1 MRRRSRRLLKLKI
14 SADSTISL
22 LAMGLLLSSVLT
34 FISFYLQMSGS
45 NPFQDYL
52 NSLFGHGVIFL
63 PFLLGLAGLLLL
75 RSLPLPFLRLNHLI
89 GLLLFT
95 VAFLG
100 LSHLFIPESQGLTRA
115 TVGQGGGYLGFFLSS
130 FLRRTFSDLG
140 AFFILT
146 ALCPIA
152 WVITFNQP
160 WEKVFVGP
168 VQLITRGGDFFLN
181 LVKKQRPT
189 EHKVK
194 EAIERS
200 DEPQQLTLPKEET
213 AAETEAE
220 GKEPTLEILPPPT
233 EPLSP
238 EGQKVTVKA
247 EKEKKEGQPEKVKNA
262 LPLAEAVWEYPPLTL
277 LSDTLGAEADRG
289 DIARNAQ
296 LIEKTLESFGVRA
309 KVVEINKGPA
319 VTQYA
324 LESAQG
330 TKIVHIKSLQ
340 NDLALALASP
350 TGSVRIEAP
359 IPGKS
364 LIGIE
369 VPNFSSA
376 TVTLKSILASSVM
389 KSMKSKL
396 ALALGQDVAGQPVVA
411 DLTKMPHILVAG
423 ATGSGK
429 STMMHAFLASFL
441 FRTSPAELRLILVDT
456 KRVEFTEYGNLPHL
470 LTPIINDPEKVLASL
485 KWTINEM
492 DRRYRLFQSA
502 KVRDLTAYN
511 ELSGFQ
517 ALPYIVV
524 MVDEL
529 ADMMSLAP
537 VEVEK
542 AICRLA
548 QLSRATG
555 IHLILSTQ
563 RPDVHVITGLIKAN
577 IPCRIAFNTVSQI
590 DSRVIIDQAGAEK
603 LLGRGDMLY
612 VPPDASKPRRL
623 QGVYV
628 SPLELHK
635 LLDFLKQ
642 HHTAAPEYYE
652 EITEYP
658 VNRKGE
664 TGEPED
670 NLFAEAVRTICQYER
685 ASASL
690 LQRRLKVGY
699 ARAARILDE
708 LEARGIVGS
717 ADGAKP
723 RNVLI
728 HDPAVIL
735 GGEKETVP
743 EEA

>member
-1 MRRRSRRLLKLKI
+1 MRRRYRRFLKLNI
-14 SADSTISL
+14 SRESAFSL
-22 LAMGLLLSSVLT
+22 LAIFLLLSSLLS
-34 FISFYLQMSGS
+34 FISFYVQLTEV
-45 NPFQDYL
+45 NFFQEYL
-52 NSLFGHGVIFL
+52 NSLLGHGVIFL
-63 PFLLGLAGLLLL
+63 PFLLGLSGLLLL
-75 RSLPLPFLRLNHLI
+75 RSAPFPFLRLNHLL
-89 GLLLFT
+89 GLTLLT
-95 VAFLG
+95 ISFLG
-100 LSHLFIPESQGLTRA
+100 FSHLFVAEEEGLNQA
-115 TVGQGGGYLGFFLSS
+115 ALGQGGGYLGYFLAS
-130 FLRRTFSDLG
+130 FLRRTFSGLG
-140 AFFILT
+140 AFFILLSLL
-146 ALCPIA
+146 AVA
-152 WVITFNQP
+152 WVVAFNQP
-160 WEKVFVGP
+160 WEKAFLWP
-168 VQLITRGGDFFLN
+168 VMALTRGWQFY
-181 LVKKQRPT
+181 
-189 EHKVK
+189 
-194 EAIERS
+194 
-200 DEPQQLTLPKEET
+200 LTLRKKRFRT
-213 AAETEAE
+213 E
-220 GKEPTLEILPPPT
+220 GKEREEKKAAPQPLPLPAEEGAAGEGKEAVASLEVLPPPA
-233 EPLSP
+233 EPVLL
-238 EGQKVTVKA
+238 EGKRGVG
-247 EKEKKEGQPEKVKNA
+247 EKEKKESRGERVKSV
-262 LPLAEAVWEYPPLTL
+262 LPLAEEVWEYPPLSL
-277 LSDTLGAEADRG
+277 LLDTLGAEADRG
-289 DIARNAQ
+289 DIARSAS

-369 VPNFSSA
+369 VPNFSPA
-376 TVTLKSILASSVM
+376 TVTLKSILSSPVM
-389 KSMKSKL
+389 KNLKSKL
-396 ALALGQDVAGQPVVA
+396 VVALGHDVSGQPLAA
-411 DLTKMPHILVAG
+411 DLAKMPHVLVAG

-429 STMMHAFLASFL
+429 STMMHAFLASLL
-441 FRTSPAELRLILVDT
+441 FRASPAELRFILVDT
-456 KRVEFTEYGNLPHL
+456 KRVEFTEYNGLPHL
-470 LTPIINDPEKVLASL
+470 LTPVINDPEKVLASL

-502 KVRDLTAYN
+502 KVRDLPAYN

-517 ALPYIVV
+517 ALPYIVI

-542 AICRLA
+542 TICRLA

-563 RPDVHVITGLIKAN
+563 RPDVRVITGLIKAN

-628 SPLELHK
+628 SPLELKK
-635 LLDFLKQ
+635 LLEFLKQ
-642 HHTAAPEYYE
+642 VKVAPDYHE
-652 EITEYP
+652 EITEYAA
-658 VNRKGE
+658 VKKERLGE
-664 TGEPED
+664 SED
-670 NLFAEAVRTICQYER
+670 DLFAEAVRTICQYDR

-699 ARAARILDE
+699 ARAARLLDE
-708 LEARGIVGS
+708 LEARGIVGV

-723 RNVLI
+723 RDVLI
-728 HDPAVIL
+728 HDPEAVL
-735 GGEKETVP
+735 G
-743 EEA
+743 EAKPSSAYGQVKT

>member
-1 MRRRSRRLLKLKI
+1 MRRRYRRFLRLNLSRE
-14 SADSTISL
+14 SAVSL
-22 LAMGLLLSSVLT
+22 LAVLLLLSSLLS
-34 FISFYLQMSGS
+34 FLSFY
-45 NPFQDYL
+45 FQLTEVNLFQEYL
-52 NSLFGHGVIFL
+52 NSLFGHGVILL
-63 PFLLGLAGLLLL
+63 PFLLGVSGLLLL
-75 RSLPLPFLRLNHLI
+75 RATPLPFLRLNHLL
-89 GLLLFT
+89 GLILFT
-95 VAFLG
+95 ISFLG
-100 LSHLFIPESQGLTRA
+100 LSHLFIAEAEGQEQAAL
-115 TVGQGGGYLGFFLSS
+115 GQGGGYLGYFLAS
-130 FLRRTFSDLG
+130 FLRRTFSGVG
-140 AFFILT
+140 AFFILLSLL
-146 ALCPIA
+146 AVA
-152 WVITFNQP
+152 WVVAFNQP
-160 WEKVFVGP
+160 WEKVLVWPFLWLTRAR
-168 VQLITRGGDFFLN
+168 QLFGTLSHRPALISEREGEE
-181 LVKKQRPT
+181 KKA
-189 EHKVK
+189 V
-194 EAIERS
+194 S
-200 DEPQQLTLPKEET
+200 QQLPLPAAVGEGE
-213 AAETEAE
+213 AAE
-220 GKEPTLEILPPPT
+220 KEVALEVLPPPT
-233 EPLSP
+233 EPVGP
-238 EGQKVTVKA
+238 EGERGVR
-247 EKEKKEGQPEKVKNA
+247 EKEKKESRGERARPV
-262 LPLAEAVWEYPPLTL
+262 LPLAEEVWEYPPLSL
-277 LSDTLGAEADRG
+277 LLDTLGAEADRG
-289 DIARNAQ
+289 DIARNAS

-369 VPNFSSA
+369 VPNFSPA
-376 TVTLKSILASSVM
+376 TVTLKSVLASAPM
-389 KSMKSKL
+389 KNLKSKL
-396 ALALGQDVAGQPVVA
+396 AVALGHDVAGQAVAA
-411 DLTKMPHILVAG
+411 DLAKMPHVLVAG

-441 FRTSPAELRLILVDT
+441 FRASPAELRFLLVDT
-456 KRVEFTEYGNLPHL
+456 KRVEFTEYNGLPHL
-470 LTPIINDPEKVLASL
+470 LTPVINDPEKVLASL

-502 KVRDLTAYN
+502 KVRDLPAYN

-517 ALPYIVV
+517 ALPYIVI

-529 ADMMSLAP
+529 ADMMALAP

-612 VPPDASKPRRL
+612 VPPEASKPRRL

-628 SPLELHK
+628 SPLELKK
-635 LLDFLKQ
+635 LLEFLKQ
-642 HHTAAPEYYE
+642 HSVAPDYHE
-652 EITEYP
+652 EITVAAAVKRSE
-658 VNRKGE
+658 G
-664 TGEPED
+664 GEPED
-670 NLFAEAVRTICQYER
+670 ELFAEAVRTVCQYDR

-699 ARAARILDE
+699 ARAARLLDE
-708 LEARGIVGS
+708 LEARGIVGG

-723 RNVLI
+723 RDVLI
-728 HDPAVIL
+728 HDPEAVL
-735 GGEKETVP
+735 G
-743 EEA
+743 EAKPPPL